1 MTLKQRI
8 IRIITIILTI
18 GIIGFLAFYSVITI
32 HNTEDPHFAKKVALI
47 SMAII
52 LLSIMS
58 GGYVLYKLKGEKR
71 G

>member
-18 GIIGFLAFYSVITI
+18 GIIGFLAFYSVIMI

-52 LLSIMS
+52 LLTIVS
-58 GGYVLYKLKGEKR
+58 GGYVLYKLKGD
-71 G
+71 

>member
-8 IRIITIILTI
+8 IRIITIILTS
-18 GIIGFLAFYSVITI
+18 GIIGFLAICSVIMI

-52 LLSIMS
+52 LLSIIS
-58 GGYVLYKLKGEKR
+58 GGYVLYKLKGD
-71 G
+71 

>member
-18 GIIGFLAFYSVITI
+18 GIIGSLAFYSVTMI

-58 GGYVLYKLKGEKR
+58 GGYVLYILKGD
-71 G
+71 

>member
-8 IRIITIILTI
+8 IRIIAIILTI
-18 GIIGFLAFYSVITI
+18 GIIGFIATCSVFMI

-58 GGYVLYKLKGEKR
+58 GGYVLYKLKGD
-71 G
+71 

>member
-8 IRIITIILTI
+8 IRISTIILTI

-47 SMAII
+47 SMGII
-52 LLSIMS
+52 LLSIIS
-58 GGYVLYKLKGEKR
+58 GGYVLYKLKGD
-71 G
+71 